1 MRKKKRWFLLLCCI
15 GFLFSMGFAE
25 ASAGSVTGYQKITW
39 GISTGRYYVNGIH
52 AFCAQYSKSWPTV
65 GTSVERIDACNNEVL
80 RKALYYGYNGPK
92 NTLGTDEK
100 AHVLTAIAVSD
111 ANIGERETG
120 ASAKYDA
127 FYWDLVNHPENYPSP
142 PENFKAYMAITASD
156 AMQNLAFYKVE
167 QPKPQKG
174 RLVAKKTSQ
183 NPTVSDGNSCYSLSG
198 AKYSIY
204 KNSSL
209 AENTKVGTLTTN
221 ADGDSNTIELEVG
234 TYYAKETT
242 APKGYA
248 KSEKVTSFS
257 IQADQTTTLKLT
269 DVPQANPVDIL
280 IEKVD
285 ADTKEHEPQG
295 AASLQGA
302 QFLVQYYAG
311 LWEENV
317 NPESLGQQPKRTW
330 IFETDEDGMIR
341 YTEDYLVSGDAL
353 FSGIPLGTLV
363 IREEKAS
370 EGYLLNDTVYIR
382 QITAKGDDE
391 VVSTY
396 QHPVVEEKVM
406 TYDLLLH
413 KKDSEEKL
421 LEGVTF
427 TLYADEMCSQVIAEA
442 VTDENGEL
450 RFENL
455 YPKVIYY
462 LKETTTLEGYLP
474 VEDVFVICEDT
485 VPENGEW
492 FITVV
497 NEKIIVPPEPE
508 DPPKEEEPLKEEE
521 PFEAEIPAPKTG
533 DETQSALFCVFGWI
547 SFIIVAIMTCHNRFK
562 CARMTR

>member
-1 MRKKKRWFLLLCCI
+1 MMRKKKRWFVLFFCI
-15 GFLFSMGFAE
+15 GFLFSMRSAD

-52 AFCAQYSKSWPTV
+52 AFCAQYNKSWPTV
-65 GTSVERIDACNNEVL
+65 GTGVERIEACNNEVL

-111 ANIGERETG
+111 ANIGEQETG

-127 FYWDLVNHPENYPSP
+127 FYWDIVNHPENYPSP

-167 QPKPQKG
+167 EPKPQKG
-174 RLVAKKTSQ
+174 QVVAKKVSQ
-183 NPTVSDGNSCYSLSG
+183 NPIISNGNPCYSLSG

-204 KNSSL
+204 MNSSL
-209 AENTKVGTLTTN
+209 AENMKVGTLTFDAN
-221 ADGDSNTIELEVG
+221 GDSNTIELEVG

-248 KSEKVTSFS
+248 KSNQVTSFS
-257 IQADQTTTLKLT
+257 IKADQTTTVQLT
-269 DVPQANPVDIL
+269 DVPQVNPVDIL

-302 QFLVQYYAG
+302 RFLVQYYAG

-317 NPESLGQQPKRTW
+317 NPESLGQQAKYTW
-330 IFETDEDGMIR
+330 VFETDEEGRIY
-341 YTEDYLVSGDAL
+341 YTEDYLLSGDAL
-353 FSGIPLGTLV
+353 FPGLPLGTLV
-363 IREEKAS
+363 IQEEKAS
-370 EGYLLNDTVYIR
+370 EGYLLNETVYIR
-382 QITAKGDDE
+382 QITAKGDAE

-396 QHPVVEEKVM
+396 QYPVVEEKVM

-413 KKDSEEKL
+413 KKDSEEKS

-427 TLYADEMCSQVIAEA
+427 TLYEDESCSRMVAEA
-442 VTDENGEL
+442 VTGEHGEL
-450 RFENL
+450 RFEKL
-455 YPKVIYY
+455 YPKVMYY
-462 LKETTTLEGYLP
+462 LKETTTPEGYLP
-474 VEDVFVICEDT
+474 VEGVFVICEET
-485 VPENGEW
+485 VPENGELLM
-492 FITVV
+492 TVV
-497 NEKIIVPPEPE
+497 NEKIIVLPEPE
-508 DPPKEEEPLKEEE
+508 DPPKEKMP
-521 PFEAEIPAPKTG
+521 EIPSPKTG
-533 DETQSALFCVFGWI
+533 DESCSTLFCIFGCI